1 MPTSITLP
9 DSLADRIG
17 AVASQ
22 SHRTPLCIIQLCLA
36 AHLPVL
42 EEAAK
47 HLAVF
52 HPELAAGKLPSPAPA
67 DKAIPNSDLP
77 NIIWSAVKEVTK
89 RKKATFTIAVAAL
102 MRFDSQLMF
111 AFQACKALNIPHANS
126 YRIQAELKNIPP
138 HRQAEV
144 NAICGWIKEHYPEI
158 KPQ

>member
-17 AVASQ
+17 AVAQQ

-52 HPELAAGKLPSPAPA
+52 HPEPPVKPVAEAQT
-67 DKAIPNSDLP
+67 AIPNPDLP
-77 NIIWSAVKEVTK
+77 KIIWEAVKEVTK

-102 MRFDSQLMF
+102 MRFDSKLMF
-111 AFQACKALNIPHANS
+111 AFHACEILNIPHANS